1 MANTRTPLKGCVRH
15 VRQHTREQSSFV
27 FAVRL
32 NVRLRLGRVLINAQI
47 AAGYAL
53 TLRLGHKS
61 HHVGSI
67 TGTREKKGLR
77 ATELVAS

>member
-53 TLRLGHKS
+53 TSRLRYPAIAIIMEHSDVLFDIHNAKND
-61 HHVGSI
+61 
-67 TGTREKKGLR
+67 
-77 ATELVAS
+77 A